1 MPAKPIINNKSI
13 IFPINIAAQFALI
26 TAVIF
31 VLTACGKTENGNQPA
46 SPQPRPEEQSQSQDV
61 PASRAASVDHARM
74 LNADRDGSNWL
85 SYGRTYSEQ
94 RFSPLDS
101 INSGNVGR
109 LGLAWSYDL
118 DTHRGQESTPLVI
131 DGVMY
136 VTTAWSKVLAL
147 NAKTGKL
154 IWEYDPKVPGAWA
167 INACCDVVNRGV
179 AAWQGRVYVG
189 TLDGRLIALD
199 AGSGTPVWSV
209 QTFDRSR
216 NYTIT
221 GAPRVIKGLVLI
233 GNGGSEYNA
242 RGYVTAYDAETG
254 KQVWRFYMVPGDPSQ
269 GFENEA
275 MKMAAATWNGEWWKL
290 GGGGSPWN
298 AIVYDPVTDL
308 VFIGT
313 GNGVPWNSAFR
324 SPGGGDNLFTD
335 SIVALRPESG
345 EYVWHYQEVPD
356 DDWDFDSTQ
365 DIAIADLVIDGEKR
379 HVLMHAP
386 KNGFFYVLD
395 ASTGGL
401 ISATPYAP
409 MNWATGIDMNSGRPI
424 EAANAR
430 YPETGKEF
438 IGEPSPHGAHNW
450 QPWSFN
456 PMTGLVYIPEQEIG
470 FPYESDENFVAVN
483 NKRANLGLDMKAL
496 EQSLDPRE
504 VEKLTAGWKGNL
516 IAWDPVSKEA
526 RWKVPHAGPWNG
538 GTLTTAGNLVV
549 QGLATGEVAIY
560 SADKGDALWSFPAQ
574 TGVMAGPVAYAV
586 DGEQYIAVA
595 AGWGG
600 SYALTTGEQAK
611 SNNAATRNISRILV
625 FKLGGTAML
634 PPPAPL
640 PELKLD
646 PPPMPTDAASIM
658 RGKALYNDR
667 CNVCHGS
674 SAASGGLVPDLRY
687 SLQIKLDSWYDIVL
701 GGARESN
708 GMVSFGD
715 VISHDDATDIR
726 NYIISQANK
735 TLAIRNALAG
745 QSN

>member
-1 MPAKPIINNKSI
+1 MNRPIIEKKFISLSMSVDSR
-13 IFPINIAAQFALI
+13 FALI
-26 TAVIF
+26 VALIF
-31 VLTACGKTENGNQPA
+31 ALTACGKTATSKP
-46 SPQPRPEEQSQSQDV
+46 QSQDAATTG
-61 PASRAASVDHARM
+61 PAAVDSARM
-74 LNADRDGSNWL
+74 LGAARDGADWL

-94 RFSPLDS
+94 RFSPLRK
-101 INSGNVGR
+101 INARNAKG

-136 VTTAWSKVLAL
+136 VTSAWSKVLAL
-147 NAKTGKL
+147 DAGTGKL

-179 AAWQGRVYVG
+179 AAWKGKIYVG

-199 AGSGTPVWSV
+199 AGTGAPVWSV

-242 RGYVTAYDAETG
+242 RGFVTAYDADTG
-254 KQVWRFYMVPGDPSQ
+254 KQVWRFYTVPGNPAQ
-269 GFENEA
+269 GFENSA
-275 MKMAAATWNGEWWKL
+275 MKMAAATWHGEWWKL

-308 VFIGT
+308 IYIGT

-335 SIVALRPESG
+335 SIVALRPETG
-345 EYVWHYQEVPD
+345 EYVWHYQEVPG

-365 DIAIADLVIDGEKR
+365 DIMIADLMIGGAKH

-395 ASTGGL
+395 ARTGKL
-401 ISATPYAP
+401 ISVGPYAP
-409 MNWATGIDMNSGRPI
+409 MNWATGIDMKTGRPI
-424 EAANAR
+424 ETANAR
-430 YPETGKEF
+430 YPKTGKQF
-438 IGEPSPHGAHNW
+438 VGEPSPQGAHNW

-470 FPYESDENFVAVN
+470 FPYESDENFKAVN
-483 NKRANLGLDMKAL
+483 KKGANLGLDMKAL

-504 VEKLTAGWKGNL
+504 VKQVTAGWKGNL
-516 IAWDPVSKEA
+516 IAWDPVKQEA

-549 QGLATGEVAIY
+549 QGLATGKVDIY
-560 SADKGDALWSFPAQ
+560 SADKGDDLWSFPAQ
-574 TGVMAGPVAYAV
+574 TGVMAGPMTYAV
-586 DGEQYIAVA
+586 KGEQYIAVV

-611 SNNAATRNISRILV
+611 SNHAATRNISRILV
-625 FKLGGTAML
+625 FKLGGTATL
-634 PPPAPL
+634 PPLPPAP
-640 PELKLD
+640 EMKLE
-646 PPPMPTDAASIM
+646 PPSMPQDLASIK
-658 RGKALYNDR
+658 RGEALYNDR

-674 SAASGGLVPDLRY
+674 AAASGGLVPDLRY
-687 SLQIKLDSWYDIVL
+687 SPQLKLDSWYDIVL
-701 GGARESN
+701 RGALEGN
-708 GMVSFGD
+708 GMVNFGD
-715 VISHDDATDIR
+715 VLSHDEATDIR
-726 NYIISQANK
+726 NYIIKQANE
-735 TLAIRNALAG
+735 TLAIRKAEAG
-745 QSN
+745 NTK